1 MKLVVFLPNWIGD
14 AVMATPA
21 LRALRQGFPQAQLTG
36 VMRPGVQ
43 AVLEGTPWLDQTIL
57 YHPRSGSPEQGTR
70 SVLRQLRRLRPE
82 VAVLMPNSLR
92 TALLA
97 RLAGARRRVGYRRYG
112 RGWLLTDPL
121 APPRCGRRLMRV
133 PMVDYY
139 LALAYQLDC
148 PVQSPELDLATTN
161 QDRELADRRAA
172 QLGIADWHR
181 VVVFNCSG
189 AFGAAKLWPAEH
201 FALLA
206 RRIAVELEHQVL
218 VICGPQEQATAE
230 RIVQQADHPAVVTL
244 AGGPLSLGLSK
255 ECVRRCRLMVTTDSG
270 PRHFAVAF
278 GVPVVGLFGPT
289 PPVWGRNPTAREIA
303 LQVDALPCLGCHRRR
318 CPRGHHRCMRE
329 LSPQRVFQAVVALLE
344 QTHTEAAA

>member
-1 MKLVVFLPNWIGD
+1 MKLLVFLPNWIGD

-21 LRALRQGFPQAQLTG
+21 LRALREGFPQAQLVG

-43 AVLEGTPWLDQTIL
+43 AVLEGTPWLDQVIR
-57 YHPRSGSPEQGTR
+57 YHPRGGSTEQGTR
-70 SVLRQLRRLRPE
+70 SLLRQLRRLRPQ

-92 TALLA
+92 SALLA
-97 RLAGARRRVGYRRYG
+97 WFAGARRRVGYRRYG

-121 APPRCGRRLMRV
+121 APPRHGRRLMRV

-139 LALAYQLDC
+139 LALAYQLGC
-148 PVQSPELDLATTN
+148 PVQSPRLELATTPR
-161 QDRELADRRAA
+161 DRKLADQRAGE
-172 QLGIADWHR
+172 LGIADWQQ
-181 VVVFNCSG
+181 VVVLNCSG
-189 AFGAAKLWPAEH
+189 AFGAAKLWPVEH

-206 RRIAVELEHQVL
+206 RRIAAELDYQVL
-218 VICGPQEQATAE
+218 VICGPQEQATA
-230 RIVQQADHPAVVTL
+230 RAIVQQADHPGVLTL

-289 PPVWGRNPTAREIA
+289 PPIWGRNPTAREIA
-303 LQVDALPCLGCHRRR
+303 LQVEELPCLGCHRRR
-318 CPRGHHRCMRE
+318 CPLGHHRCMRE
-329 LSPQRVFQAVVALLE
+329 LSPQRVFQAVVTLLE
-344 QTHTEAAA
+344 QTHAEAA